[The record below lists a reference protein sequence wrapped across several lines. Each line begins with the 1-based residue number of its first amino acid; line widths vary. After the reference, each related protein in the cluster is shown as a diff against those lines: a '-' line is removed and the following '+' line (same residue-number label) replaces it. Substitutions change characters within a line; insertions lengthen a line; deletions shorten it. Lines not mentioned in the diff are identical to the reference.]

1 MNIATWLH
9 RQSQQQPER
18 PAVAQGMVVAYTYR
32 QLAQAAYQGAAFLA
46 QLGVSPGDRVGVFK
60 TNHASYIAQ
69 LWSIWVAGAVAVP
82 MNERLHGKEA
92 AYICGNSGATVCLV
106 DNEHHATLSPHA
118 PDIRLVADAAPWAAT
133 NATGLAS
140 ADEQIGVAVPPP
152 PLRQPH
158 DPAWLFYTSGTTG
171 KPKGVTLTHNN
182 LVHMCMAYTATVQAV
197 TPQET
202 FVHPAPLSHGS
213 GMYHLPYV
221 MNGGL
226 NVVPESGGLDCAELF
241 ALAEHWQHMSSFAPP
256 TIVNR
261 LAAYAKEHGLDG
273 RHFSTLVYGGAPMYL
288 ADLQQAQKVL
298 GPILAQIYGQGE
310 SPMTISVLPKWM
322 LADTGHPEWAA
333 RAASVGVPQP
343 NLEVA
348 ILTPEGTAL
357 PIGETGEVCVRG
369 EIVMAGYWQNP
380 EATAAAIKDDWLF
393 TGDIGRMDANGY
405 LTLLDRSKDLVIS
418 GGNNIY
424 PREIEE
430 VLLQNGAIGEV
441 SVIGRP
447 DVQWGES
454 VVAYVVKAPGYETL
468 TDADID
474 TYCIANMARY
484 KRPKAYRF
492 VAALPKNN
500 YGKVLKTQLREQ
512 EAALSWPHKP
522 L

>member
-9 RQSQQQPER
+9 RQSLQQPLR
-18 PAVAQGMVVAYTYR
+18 PAVAQGTAVAYTYG
-32 QLAQAAYQGAAFLA
+32 QLATAAHQGAALLA
-46 QLGVSPGDRVGVFK
+46 QQGVRPGDRVGMFK
-60 TNHASYIAQ
+60 ANHANYIAQ
-69 LWSIWVAGAVAVP
+69 LWSIWYAGAVAVP

-92 AYICGNSGATVCLV
+92 AYICANSGAKVCLV
-106 DNEHHATLSPHA
+106 DDEHHATLAPHA
-118 PDIRLVADAAPWAAT
+118 SGVVLLVDATPWAAA
-133 NATGLAS
+133 NASS
-140 ADEQIGVAVPPP
+140 AMATPPP
-152 PLRQPH
+152 ERQPH

-182 LVHMCMAYTATVQAV
+182 LVHMCMAYVATVQAV

-226 NVVPESGGLDCAELF
+226 NVVPESGGLDCAEMF
-241 ALAEHWQHMSSFAPP
+241 ALAAHWQHMSSFAPP

-261 LAAYAKEHGLDG
+261 LAAHAKEHGLNG
-273 RHFSTLVYGGAPMYL
+273 QHFSSLVYGGAPMYL
-288 ADLQQAQKVL
+288 ADLQHAQHIL
-298 GPILAQIYGQGE
+298 GPVFAQIYGQGE
-310 SPMTISVLPKWM
+310 SPMTISVLPKWV
-322 LADTGHPEWAA
+322 LADTAHPEWAA
-333 RAASVGVPQP
+333 RAASVGIAQP

-348 ILTPEGTAL
+348 ILTPEGAAL
-357 PIGETGEVCVRG
+357 PTGETGEVCVKG

-380 EATAAAIKDDWLF
+380 EATAAAIKDGWLF
-393 TGDIGRMDANGY
+393 TGDIGRMDANGF

-430 VLLQNGAIGEV
+430 VLLQNEAIAEV

-454 VVAYVVKAPGYETL
+454 VVAYVVKAPGHEDL
-468 TDADID
+468 TGEAIDAF
-474 TYCIANMARY
+474 CIANMARY

-512 EAALSWPHKP
+512 EATRASAATMTKT
-522 L
+522 